1 MSIKSVD
8 QSELSK
14 QLANKAQAGTSTA
27 RTIEQLFDDMKPAI
41 SQAIPKHMTPERL
54 LRIATTAI
62 RTTPKLKACTAQS
75 LLASVMQCAQLGLEP
90 GVLGHA
96 YLIPFNNKKKDKNG
110 TVYYEQEAQFQI
122 GYKGLLDLVRRT
134 GEISSIAAHA
144 VHKNDEF
151 EFEYGLNEKLKHVPK
166 MEGDRGAVYLYYAY
180 AKFKDGGYSFLVM
193 GKRDIER
200 HRDLYSKTAKFGPW
214 VDQFDEMA
222 KKTVIK
228 ALVKYMPISVEIQ
241 NKVAMD
247 ETIKSEIAVDMSEVV
262 DVTDW
267 NSDQDLEEGELP
279 ANQETAEIKSDI
291 DQDMLN
297 FDQQNK

>member
-1 MSIKSVD
+1 MSVD
-8 QSELSK
+8 QTNLNA
-14 QLANKAQAGTSTA
+14 QLAEKAKAGT
-27 RTIEQLFDDMKPAI
+27 REGKTIDQLFKDMMPAI
-41 SQAIPKHMTPERL
+41 QQAIPKHMTPDRL

-62 RTTPKLKACTAQS
+62 KTNPKLKACTAVS

-96 YLIPFNNKKKDKNG
+96 YLIPYNNKKKDKNG
-110 TVYYEQEAQFQI
+110 KEYWEQEAQFQI

-144 VHKNDEF
+144 VHKNDVF
-151 EFEYGLNEKLKHVPK
+151 EFEYGLNENLKHIPK
-166 MEGDRGAVYLYYAY
+166 LEGDRGAVYLYYAY
-180 AKFKDGGYSFLVM
+180 AKFKNGGYSFLVM
-193 GKRDIER
+193 GKPDIER

-247 ETIKSEIAVDMSEVV
+247 ETIKTEIAEDMSEII
-262 DVTDW
+262 DITGDGEPIDTD
-267 NSDQDLEEGELP
+267 NLD
-279 ANQETAEIKSDI
+279 
-291 DQDMLN
+291 
-297 FDQQNK
+297 F

>member
-1 MSIKSVD
+1 MAVD
-8 QSELSK
+8 QSKLGS
-14 QLANKAQAGTSTA
+14 QLADKASAGTSA
-27 RTIEQLFDDMKPAI
+27 GKTIAQLFESMKPAI
-41 SQAIPKHMTPERL
+41 AQAIPKHMTPERL

-62 RTTPKLKACTAQS
+62 KTTPKLKACTAES

-96 YLIPFNNKKKDKNG
+96 YLIPYNNKKKDKNG
-110 TVYYEQEAQFQI
+110 KEYWEQEAQFQI

-144 VHKNDEF
+144 VHKNDVF

-166 MEGDRGAVYLYYAY
+166 MEGDRGLVYLYYAY

-193 GKRDIER
+193 GKPDIER
-200 HRDLYSKTAKFGPW
+200 HRDQYSKTAKFGPW

-228 ALVKYMPISVEIQ
+228 ALVKYMPISVELQ

-247 ETIKSEIAVDMSEVV
+247 ETIKTEIAEDMSEII
-262 DVTDW
+262 DITGDGEPLDDFDK
-267 NSDQDLEEGELP
+267 SMQD
-279 ANQETAEIKSDI
+279 ADI
-291 DQDMLN
+291 
-297 FDQQNK
+297 

>member
-1 MSIKSVD
+1 MAVD
-8 QSELSK
+8 QTKLSK
-14 QLANKAQAGTSTA
+14 DLENKALEGTKQGK
-27 RTIEQLFDDMKPAI
+27 TIAQLFDDMKPAI
-41 SQAIPKHMTPERL
+41 AQAIPKHMTPERL

-62 RTTPKLKACTAQS
+62 KTNPKLKVCTAES

-96 YLIPFNNKKKDKNG
+96 YLIPYNNKKKDNNG
-110 TVYYEQEAQFQI
+110 KEYWVQEAQFQI

-144 VHKNDEF
+144 VHKNDTF
-151 EFEYGLNEKLKHVPK
+151 DFEYGLSEKLRHIPK
-166 MEGDRGAVYLYYAY
+166 MDGDRGEVYLYYAY

-193 GKRDIER
+193 GKNDIER

-228 ALVKYMPISVEIQ
+228 ALVKYMPISIELQ

-247 ETIKSEIAVDMSEVV
+247 ETIKSEIAPDMSEII
-262 DVTDW
+262 DITDHEF
-267 NSDQDLEEGELP
+267 SEPMEDELDP
-279 ANQETAEIKSDI
+279 DK
-291 DQDMLN
+291 LG
-297 FDQQNK
+297 F